1 MKQVFTLTV
10 MLAAL
15 ACAPAMA
22 ESAQQ
27 NRMKECNSQATGK
40 TGDARKAFMSSCLKG
55 DAPAAA
61 ASGKELTPQQQRMR
75 DCNAQAKGKTGDARK
90 QFMSSCLKAPGMG
103 SKVPEK
109 K

>member
-1 MKQVFTLTV
+1 MKQVLTLV
-10 MLAAL
+10 AVLAAL

-22 ESAQQ
+22 ETGQQ
-27 NRMKECNSQATGK
+27 NRMKDCNTQASGK

-61 ASGKELTPQQQRMR
+61 PVKEMTSQQQRMK
-75 DCNAQAKGKTGDARK
+75 DCNADAKGKKGDERK
-90 QFMSSCLKAPGMG
+90 KFMSSCLKAPGDG
-103 SKVPEK
+103 SKTPVK